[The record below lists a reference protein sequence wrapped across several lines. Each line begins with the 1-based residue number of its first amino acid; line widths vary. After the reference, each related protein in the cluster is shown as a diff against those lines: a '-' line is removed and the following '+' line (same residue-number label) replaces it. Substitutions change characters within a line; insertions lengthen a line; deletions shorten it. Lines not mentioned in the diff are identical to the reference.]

1 MTVTGVGCLVLQRC
15 QYGNI
20 SDVWDSKCRNSSEGC
35 KQRISCLNN
44 RCNCTHPVTGG
55 EEEVCCRYVD
65 RFVVLRYVVWVVDD
79 FKCCNCNLLLPCCVC
94 ALFLDLIMADVG
106 LLNDQRIL
114 EWSRVGRDVGA
125 VTMSVY
131 VVRLHPPPRPPKLFL
146 DTHSWKVGSFYTVL
160 ELWKWLYLL

>member
-1 MTVTGVGCLVLQRC
+1 M
-15 QYGNI
+15 
-20 SDVWDSKCRNSSEGC
+20 WDGC

-65 RFVVLRYVVWVVDD
+65 RFVVLRYVVWAVHD
-79 FKCCNCNLLLPCCVC
+79 FKCCPQYCNCNLLLLCCVC
-94 ALFLDLIMADVG
+94 ALFLDLIMVDVG

-131 VVRLHPPPRPPKLFL
+131 VVRLHPPSTQAL
-146 DTHSWKVGSFYTVL
+146 S
-160 ELWKWLYLL
+160 